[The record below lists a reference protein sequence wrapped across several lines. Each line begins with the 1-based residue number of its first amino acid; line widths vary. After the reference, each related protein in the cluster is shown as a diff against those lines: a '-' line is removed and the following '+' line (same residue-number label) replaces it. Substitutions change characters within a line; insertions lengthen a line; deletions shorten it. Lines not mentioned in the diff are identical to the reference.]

1 LDRKRVAKLFFGMAV
16 IFAPLSY
23 AVKFLAGTPDITW
36 IDPTLVLSVLVFALA
51 AGRVRERPG
60 WYLVPLAAIS
70 MFLGALGHKVQ
81 SDRFE
86 AAWYVIFREPFQLGL
101 SLLFLWVCIF
111 YFRKERE
118 FAVECVALS
127 AILQFIAGV
136 YLYAAMLGLAPVPS
150 DTYEYLRVYAARQT
164 LEFGIGSIPRM
175 AGTFDE
181 SPLFGLFMLSC
192 FVILALELSGGRA
205 AKKNGWVLTGAVVA
219 AIATIASFSDQV
231 LLGLAVFA
239 VPMSLRAASRSKT
252 MSRLALF
259 AGLLAGGYVAQHLF
273 AKGLIEAETSGSTSG
288 MSLGER
294 SFHTGYAAKIL
305 AEKQS
310 AIFFGI
316 GPGRYG
322 DYAGAT
328 GLFPST
334 VTPQVTAVEWL
345 IGYGLIGFLGICA
358 WLFGILLRARLSLGI
373 LGIGAFLGLLVG
385 NMFQARW
392 LWEGWFLALAYL
404 YAYSRGGIAS
414 PARAKRF
421 AIAREAI
428 SGGQIV

>member
-1 LDRKRVAKLFFGMAV
+1 MDRKRVAKLFFGMAV

-23 AVKFLAGTPDITW
+23 AVKFLAGIPDVTW
-36 IDPTLVLSVLVFALA
+36 IDPTLVLSALA
-51 AGRVRERPG
+51 YALTAERIQERPG

-70 MFLGALGHKVQ
+70 MFLGALTHKVQ
-81 SDRFE
+81 PDRFE

-101 SLLFLWVCIF
+101 SLLFGWVCIF
-111 YFRKERE
+111 YFRRERN
-118 FAVECVALS
+118 FAVKCVALS
-127 AILQFIAGV
+127 AVLQFIAGV
-136 YLYAAMLGLAPVPS
+136 YLYIAMLGLAPVPV

-192 FVILALELSGGRA
+192 FAILALELFCGRA
-205 AKKNGWVLTGAVVA
+205 GKKSGLVLSGAIVA
-219 AIATIASFSDQV
+219 GMGTIASFSDQV
-231 LLGLAVFA
+231 LLGLAVLT
-239 VPMSLRAASRSKT
+239 VPMAFRAASRSKSL
-252 MSRLALF
+252 SRITLLV
-259 AGLLAGGYVAQHLF
+259 GLLAAGYVAQRQF
-273 AKGLIEAETSGSTSG
+273 EKGLIEAETSGSTSG

-305 AEKQS
+305 MEKQT

-322 DYAGAT
+322 DYAGTT

-345 IGYGLIGFLGICA
+345 IGYGLIGFSGICM
-358 WLFGILLRARLSLGI
+358 WLFGIMLRARLSLGM
-373 LGIGAFLGLLVG
+373 LGIGAFLGLLAG

-404 YAYSRGGIAS
+404 YAYPPNGIAS
-414 PARAKRF
+414 SARAKRL
-421 AIAREAI
+421 AISREAI
-428 SGGQIV
+428 PGGQIV